1 MKKVKLS
8 IALRLKKLRE
18 EKNLNQVEF
27 ASLIGTS
34 QAAISHYER
43 CEREPTADILAKI
56 ADKLNVNLNWLLTGE
71 GSMFQELIP
80 VDSSFLSDTIRLP
93 IVAEIAAGEPVEVLS
108 EEPLGF
114 LEIPRSLLA
123 YPPPYL
129 TFRVSGNSMKPLILN
144 GDLVICSRDW
154 RNQHLSGKIMAFRTS
169 DGITLKKLFL
179 DPKTRTTWLIPLNDE
194 YKPQLY
200 TKDEEDLQM
209 IGLLDLLIRPVNRE

>member
-1 MKKVKLS
+1 MIEKSNVSNRLSSLRSKLCITQKKFAEILECSQSKVSDYESGKLS
-8 IALRLKKLRE
+8 ISNSDLE
-18 EKNLNQVEF
+18 
-27 ASLIGTS
+27 
-34 QAAISHYER
+34 
-43 CEREPTADILAKI
+43 KI
-56 ADKLNVNLNWLLTGE
+56 AKYYNVNLNWLLTGE
-71 GSMFQELIP
+71 GLMFQELIP

-93 IVAEIAAGEPVEVLS
+93 IVAEIAAGEPVEILS
-108 EEPLGF
+108 EEPLGY

-209 IGLLDLLIRPVNRE
+209 IGILDLLIRPVNRE